1 MKNKILVFLAMV
13 VFFATT
19 SVFAITFTDLPE
31 DHWAIEYITDL
42 TEKKVVNG
50 YPDGTFNPEGTISR
64 GEFLKLVIAAS
75 MPKDVPIGLAPKA
88 IDHWAGQ
95 HLHVAITYGVVSPSD
110 ITLENI
116 DLPITRREMA
126 AMITKADLN
135 MRGISKNTEQSLT
148 FTDFS
153 QFNTSEREFLTHSIS
168 QGYLNGY
175 PDGSFGP
182 DNEMTRAEAATVV
195 YRFTNIEKNTE
206 TK

>member
-13 VFFATT
+13 VLFATT
-19 SVFAITFTDLPE
+19 SVLAATFTDLPA

-42 TEKKVVNG
+42 TEKEVVNG

-75 MPKDVPIGLAPKA
+75 MPKGVSINLAPNA
-88 IDHWAGQ
+88 LEGHWAGQ
-95 HLHVAITYGVVSPSD
+95 YLYVAQTYGVVSPNT

-126 AMITKADLN
+126 MIISKADIN
-135 MRGISKNTEQSLT
+135 MRSATINTEKSIT

-153 QFNTSEREFLTHSIS
+153 LLDASEVRFLTHAIS
-168 QGYLNGY
+168 EDYLNGY

-182 DNEMTRAEAATVV
+182 DNEMTRAEATTVV
-195 YRFTNIEKNTE
+195 YRYTNKEG
-206 TK
+206 

>member
-1 MKNKILVFLAMV
+1 MKNKILVFLILIV
-13 VFFATT
+13 LFITT
-19 SVFAITFTDLPE
+19 SVFAVTFTDLPE
-31 DHWAIEYITDL
+31 DHWAIQYITDL

-75 MPKDVPIGLAPKA
+75 MPKDIPIVVMPSAL
-88 IDHWAGQ
+88 DHWAGQ
-95 HLHVAITYGVVSPSD
+95 YLHLAITYGVVSPSA

-126 AMITKADLN
+126 AMITKADVR
-135 MRGISKNTEQSLT
+135 MRGVPKNTEKSIT

-153 QFNTSEREFLTHSIS
+153 KFDASELDLLTHATS
-168 QGYLNGY
+168 QEYLNGY

-195 YRFTNIEKNTE
+195 YRFTNINVEEK
-206 TK
+206 

>member
-13 VFFATT
+13 VLFATT
-19 SVFAITFTDLPE
+19 SVLAATFTDLPA

-42 TEKKVVNG
+42 TEKEVVNG

-75 MPKDVPIGLAPKA
+75 MPKGVSIALAPTA
-88 IDHWAGQ
+88 LADHWAGQ
-95 HLHVAITYGVVSPSD
+95 YLYVAQTYGVVAPGT

-126 AMITKADLN
+126 MIISKADIN
-135 MRGISKNTEQSLT
+135 MRSAAINTEKSIT

-153 QFNTSEREFLTHSIS
+153 LLDASEVRFLTHAIS
-168 QGYLNGY
+168 EDYLNGY

-182 DNEMTRAEAATVV
+182 DNEMTRAEATTVV
-195 YRFTNIEKNTE
+195 YRYTNKEG
-206 TK
+206 